1 LSVLD
6 VPRNAADHFK
16 EVVGDQRSSL
26 ALRVKEGAVQEK
38 ESQGE
43 ERTTPLNLAVSF
55 SGVISIVLE
64 G

>member
-1 LSVLD
+1 

-43 ERTTPLNLAVSF
+43 ERMTPRS
-55 SGVISIVLE
+55 LE
-64 G
+64 GRVSGGIGVLVEG